1 MVRRDKLHHL
11 PERFPVACQWEITC
25 RCNLHCVMC
34 YTDCFNRPDFI
45 REELTTSD
53 MLRILDEMADAGTL
67 ELCLTGG
74 EPMIRPDFFHL
85 YEHAIRH
92 GFLVTIFTN
101 GTLIT
106 EAAADRFAALRPHRI
121 EISLHGLT
129 KDTFERITQ
138 GTGSYHRCL
147 DGIKLL
153 IDRQVPLTLKSTAMT
168 LNQHEILAIKQY
180 VASLG
185 SVGYKLGEE
194 MRPELDGGA
203 GPFHYALSE
212 GDLRILN
219 QQDEDLWKESCQ
231 QSRTELSPCRRKN
244 ATLFRQSHAELR
256 STKRVVPGRLLR
268 GHADVRVRMES
279 ACRIG
284 TDAPD
289 GVPCLKRDPYP
300 RCSMANS
307 AAWPMSVR
315 CDKTAS
321 SKHNSSSPI
330 AAICTAAIAT
340 PIPITARSS
349 SPAN

>member
-1 MVRRDKLHHL
+1 MPMLPRDKLHHL

-45 REELTTSD
+45 RQELATQD
-53 MLRILDEMADAGTL
+53 ILRIMDEMADAGTL

-74 EPMIRPDFFHL
+74 EPMIRPDFFHI
-85 YEHAIRH
+85 YEHAIRR
-92 GFLVTIFTN
+92 GFLVTVFTN

-106 EAAADRFAALRPHRI
+106 EAAADHFAALRPHQI

-129 KDTFERITQ
+129 KEIFERITQ

-153 IDRQVPLTLKSTAMT
+153 LDRQVPLTLKSTAMT

-185 SVGYKLGEE
+185 SVRYKLGEE

-219 QQDEDLWKESCQ
+219 QQDADLWKESCQ
-231 QSRTELSPCRRKN
+231 QPRTDDLPPCRSGMQRFHID
-244 ATLFRQSHAELR
+244 AH
-256 STKRVVPGRLLR
+256 GRLQLCSGNRLQSYDLR
-268 GHADVRVRMES
+268 NGSFREGFFEAMPTFACAWKAPAASEPMRPAVYHA
-279 ACRIG
+279 
-284 TDAPD
+284 
-289 GVPCLKRDPYP
+289 
-300 RCSMANS
+300 
-307 AAWPMSVR
+307 
-315 CDKTAS
+315 
-321 SKHNSSSPI
+321 
-330 AAICTAAIAT
+330 
-340 PIPITARSS
+340 
-349 SPAN
+349 